1 MEPIAARLA
10 RVNDR
15 IQAACRAAGR
25 DAASVRLIAV
35 SKTKPIADVLA
46 ANDAGQAWFG
56 ENKVQDA
63 LAKAEALA
71 GRGLRWAMLGHL
83 QTNKAR
89 DVARF
94 ADEFQALDSL
104 RVAVELDRRLRAEGR
119 QLDVLIEVN
128 SSGEDSKFGV
138 PPGEVVAL
146 ARGLASCDALRL
158 RGLMTLALRS
168 SDPAPVVACFEGMR
182 AVQERLRQTDG
193 LPGTVDELS
202 MGMSDDFEL
211 ASAHGATTVRIGRA
225 LFGEREPG

>member
-35 SKTKPIADVLA
+35 SKTKPVADVLA
-46 ANDAGQAWFG
+46 AHDAGQAWFG

-138 PPGEVVAL
+138 PPAEVVAL

-168 SDPAPVVACFEGMR
+168 SDPAPVAACFRGMR

-193 LPGTVDELS
+193 LPGAVDELS

-211 ASAHGATTVRIGRA
+211 AIAHGATTVRIGRA